1 MTGYSKSPITKY
13 MPETPA
19 DADEMEALRR
29 RAWTEQGVL
38 MICPS
43 DPTLTDD
50 ERNFLF
56 MIAEARYGYG
66 GSKCKT

>member
-1 MTGYSKSPITKY
+1 MSGYPRKSPLTKL
-13 MPETPA
+13 MPDSPA
-19 DADEMEALRR
+19 DSHEMEVMRR
-29 RAWTEQGVL
+29 RAWIEQGVL

-43 DPTLTDD
+43 DTRLTDD

-66 GSKCKT
+66 GAK

>member
-1 MTGYSKSPITKY
+1 MRGYSKSPITKF
-13 MPETPA
+13 MPDSPA
-19 DADEMEALRR
+19 NSDEMEIMRR

-43 DPTLTDD
+43 DPRLNDD

-66 GSKCKT
+66 GGK